1 MSEDFVRCYIGDMAL
16 SMLKE
21 VQRECGWLNEWKF
34 IQGSQFNH
42 KESYGYKEI
51 FTRDELLLEAIAK
64 RSVIAETTEPATIK
78 PSFIWNNALIIADAL
93 TLLSVAR
100 ARYYSCLAVEKNLGE
115 EYSIAWGVMTR
126 ETVGNWD
133 IVPITQL
140 GTFISEGLGIIE
152 SNPNLLTET
161 GFVPSIY
168 WYSQAQVSFNTGPSV
183 LEMALYW
190 VTVEIL
196 AGTYLD
202 RCGITIPNKKERV
215 KRFIAD
221 KGYTSTPWGFLDQV
235 IDDWYQTRNAA
246 FHEGKQELSVDV
258 LTVRRQQVRDFTSL
272 VLVEMLQKQDEVR
285 KKELIKRIQDYQ
297 SKT

>member
-1 MSEDFVRCYIGDMAL
+1 MSEDFVRCYIGDISL
-16 SMLKE
+16 STLEEIQK
-21 VQRECGWLNEWKF
+21 ECGWLDEWKL

-51 FTRDELLLEAIAK
+51 FARDQLLLQAIAK
-64 RSVIAETTEPATIK
+64 RSVIAETTETASIK
-78 PSFIWNNALIIADAL
+78 PSFIWNNALVIADAL

-115 EYSIAWGVMTR
+115 KYSIAWGVMTR
-126 ETVGNWD
+126 EIPGNWD

-140 GTFISEGLGIIE
+140 GKFISEGLGFIE
-152 SNPNLLTET
+152 KNPNWLKET

-168 WYSQAQVSFNTGPSV
+168 WYTQAQVSFNTGPSV
-183 LEMALYW
+183 LEIALYW

-202 RCGITIPNKKERV
+202 RYGLIIPNKKERV
-215 KRFIAD
+215 ERFIAD
-221 KGYTSTPWGFLDQV
+221 KGYIGTPWGFLDQV
-235 IDDWYQTRNAA
+235 IDDWYQTRNAL
-246 FHEGKQELSVDV
+246 FHEGRQELSVDV

-272 VLVEMLQKQDEVR
+272 VLVEMLQKQDEAN

-297 SKT
+297 SKI